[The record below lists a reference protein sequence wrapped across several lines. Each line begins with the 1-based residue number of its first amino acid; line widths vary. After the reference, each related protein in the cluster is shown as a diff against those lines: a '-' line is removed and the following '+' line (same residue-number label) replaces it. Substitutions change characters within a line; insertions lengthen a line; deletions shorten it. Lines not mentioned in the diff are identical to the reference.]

1 MTETETPKEATIDPR
16 LRCGCGS
23 NCCGTFK
30 GEAKDIPFLCFP
42 FPMPEEPWLNAGK
55 IQRFLRGH
63 QRGADGDELLFGGHP
78 GMAYGRCGLSELL
91 AFSKRHL
98 AGSKQHSWYS
108 DTDGRLILEIDG
120 TCFCVAHR
128 INESQD
134 FGKWLDE
141 ATSGPCPLCKGKG
154 RVHLDWDPTREG
166 GGDARG

>member
-1 MTETETPKEATIDPR
+1 MTETEKTLKEAAIDPR
-16 LRCGCGS
+16 LKLTCVS
-23 NCCGTFK
+23 HCCGIFN
-30 GEAKDIPFLCFP
+30 GEAKDIPFLDFP
-42 FPMPEEPWLNAGK
+42 FPMPEEPWLNIGK
-55 IQRFLRGH
+55 IQRFLKGG
-63 QRGADGDELLFGGHP
+63 QGADSGELLFGGHP
-78 GMAYGRCGLSELL
+78 GMAYGHCGLSELL
-91 AFSKRHL
+91 AFGKRHL

-134 FGKWLDE
+134 FGEWLSE

-154 RVHLDWDPTREG
+154 RVHLDWDPARDD